1 MTSANV
7 GAVDRIL
14 RIILGGVLVA
24 APFFVGALELPS
36 IPGIAALAV
45 GAMPAFEAFL
55 TLGVGSSVLIDHS
68 PIDTGP
74 ACFVAHSGGCQNI
87 KMPAA

>member
-45 GAMPAFEAFL
+45 GAILIITAMVKFCPIY
-55 TLGVGSSVLIDHS
+55 SVFGFRTRS
-68 PIDTGP
+68 
-74 ACFVAHSGGCQNI
+74 
-87 KMPAA
+87 